1 MVRFETLRLERPQP
15 PLRLANDLMW
25 VTQGS
30 NAIVSS
36 EQRIWGDHVLQLR
49 VQGGRSWS
57 YKGAR
62 RVLVA

>member
-1 MVRFETLRLERPQP
+1 MVRFTALRLERPEP

-25 VTQGS
+25 TTRGS

-36 EQRIWGDHVLQLR
+36 EQRIWGDYVLQLR
-49 VQGGRSWS
+49 VQGITRCTYQGI
-57 YKGAR
+57 R